1 MANDITQ
8 VTISGLESASTISAQ
23 DLLEIAKVNV
33 ASETGYDS
41 KSVMVSVLALT
52 VANNIEYISALQTEN
67 KTLIGAINE
76 LKLRID
82 ALEGGE

>member
-8 VTISGLESASTISAQ
+8 VTISGLESISTISAQ
-23 DLLEIAKVNV
+23 DLLEIAKVN
-33 ASETGYDS
+33 ATSETGYES
-41 KSVMVSVLALT
+41 KSAMVSVLAQT
-52 VANNIEYISALQTEN
+52 VVNSIEYISALQTEN